1 MGRKVVKRARVEIE
15 PLRVNRQVSWLRL
28 TWSSQCLRVPV
39 SLAVVFLLV
48 SRCCCCCC
56 CSYRCFLIVGVL
68 LSFLSQEV
76 ALPKNADG
84 GKFNHYFSIVNM
96 KNHLTRYSRFD
107 NECSPKFEQNLLT
120 KNINKT
126 ESICQN
132 KLFHVV
138 ENLVLSGV

>member
-1 MGRKVVKRARVEIE
+1 
-15 PLRVNRQVSWLRL
+15 
-28 TWSSQCLRVPV
+28 LRVPV

-107 NECSPKFEQNLLT
+107 NECSPKFEQNLLN

-126 ESICQN
+126 ESIWQN
-132 KLFHVV
+132 IISRRGKFGTQWSV
-138 ENLVLSGV
+138 ENGESTFIPCRSDECVPSPLSVRM